1 MPSYNTKTDKL
12 YEMWLKSLSERT
24 AATYKY
30 WVLAYCDFTRKT
42 CPDLIIISD
51 INPSGRKQTAKG
63 TVGLNILFNK
73 W

>member
-30 WVLAYCDFTRKT
+30 
-42 CPDLIIISD
+42 
-51 INPSGRKQTAKG
+51 
-63 TVGLNILFNK
+63 
-73 W
+73 